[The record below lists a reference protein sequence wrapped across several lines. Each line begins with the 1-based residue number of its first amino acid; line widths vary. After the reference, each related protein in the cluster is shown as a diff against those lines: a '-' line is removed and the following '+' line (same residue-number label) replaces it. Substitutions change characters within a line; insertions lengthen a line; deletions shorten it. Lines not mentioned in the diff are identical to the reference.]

1 MNRGTRE
8 KACGDTARTLTA
20 ERPAR
25 TAERPA
31 RSAESPPRS
40 AERPAQ
46 AAADE
51 GRKPVI
57 LAVDDDPQ
65 VLRAVRRDL
74 RSAYGSRY
82 RVLGA
87 SSAAD
92 ALKILDSLD
101 ERGHDPALFL
111 VDQRMPDVTGVEF
124 LLEAVSRF
132 PDARR
137 VLLTAYAETDAAITA
152 INQVRLDYYLMKP
165 WDPPHERL
173 FPVLDDLLSDWLAN
187 YRPAYDGILVAGHLV
202 SPGTH
207 TVRDFFTRNGQPFKF
222 LNVERD
228 PEALAL
234 LAQLPDA
241 SLPLVRFPDGALLS
255 APTDA
260 ELAEHLGLSTTA
272 SRPHYECVIVGAG
285 PAGLA
290 AGVYS
295 ASEGMSTLLVDSR
308 APGGQAGTSSLIEN
322 YLGFPSGLSGGDLTR
337 RATIQATRFGA
348 EILHPVEVT
357 ELTRDDPAK
366 ILTLTDGTEISAET
380 VLLSTG
386 VAYNRLE
393 APGAER
399 FEGAGLYYGA
409 ATTESSACISQHV
422 HIVGGANSA
431 GQAAVHFAKY
441 AAQVTILVRADSLAK
456 SMSQYL
462 IDEIERTPNIEVQ
475 VNTSVRELLGGEHL
489 ERIVLHDTDRGE
501 DTEVPCRFM
510 FTFIGARPHTDWL
523 ADIVERDDHGFVL
536 TGSDLVS
543 NGGELP
549 AEWPLERAPYPLE
562 TSVPGVF
569 AAGDVRAHS
578 IKRVAS
584 GVGEGAMAISL
595 VHRYRS
601 MG

>member
-1 MNRGTRE
+1 MSAAPE
-8 KACGDTARTLTA
+8 SATATATATATAHGAAA
-20 ERPAR
+20 ER
-25 TAERPA
+25 
-31 RSAESPPRS
+31 AES
-40 AERPAQ
+40 
-46 AAADE
+46 
-51 GRKPVI
+51 RKPVI

-74 RSAYGSRY
+74 RSAYGDRY

-152 INQVRLDYYLMKP
+152 INRVRLDYYLLKP

-173 FPVLDDLLSDWLAN
+173 FPVLDDLLSDWLAT
-187 YRPAYDGILVAGHLV
+187 YRPAYDGIIVAGHLV

-207 TVRDFFTRNGQPFKF
+207 AVRDFFTRNGQPFRF

-228 PEALAL
+228 PEALTLIA
-234 LAQLPDA
+234 AQPGA
-241 SLPLVRFPDGALLS
+241 ALPLVRFPDGAVLS
-255 APTDA
+255 APSDT
-260 ELAEHLGLSTTA
+260 ELAQRLGLATTA

-295 ASEGMSTLLVDSR
+295 ASEGLSTLMLDSR

-337 RATIQATRFGA
+337 RATIQASRFGA
-348 EILHPVEVT
+348 EILHPVEVVS
-357 ELTRDDPAK
+357 LTRDDPAK
-366 ILTLTDGTEISAET
+366 VLTLADGTEISAET
-380 VLLSTG
+380 VLLATG
-386 VAYNRLE
+386 VSYNRLE
-393 APGAER
+393 APGADR

-422 HIVGGANSA
+422 FIVGGANSA

-441 AAQVTILVRADSLAK
+441 AARVTILVRAESLDA
-456 SMSQYL
+456 SMSRYL
-462 IDEIERTPNIEVQ
+462 IDEIDRTPNIEVK
-475 VNTSVRELLGGEHL
+475 VRTTVVRLDGEEHL
-489 ERIVLHDTDRGE
+489 EELTLHDATTGE
-501 DTEVPCRFM
+501 DTRVPARFM

-523 ADIVERDDHGFVL
+523 SGVVERDEYGFVL
-536 TGSDLVS
+536 TGSDLIA

-549 AEWPLERAPYPLE
+549 AEWSLERAPYPLE

-578 IKRVAS
+578 VKRVAS
-584 GVGEGAMAISL
+584 GVGEGAMAVSL
-595 VHRYRS
+595 IHRYRS

>member
-1 MNRGTRE
+1 MSAAPEGSAAATTSG
-8 KACGDTARTLTA
+8 AAAA
-20 ERPAR
+20 ER
-25 TAERPA
+25 AEHK
-31 RSAESPPRS
+31 
-40 AERPAQ
+40 
-46 AAADE
+46 
-51 GRKPVI
+51 KPVI

-74 RSAYGSRY
+74 RSAYGDRY

-152 INQVRLDYYLMKP
+152 INRVRLDYYLLKP

-173 FPVLDDLLSDWLAN
+173 FPVLDDLLSDWLAT
-187 YRPAYDGILVAGHLV
+187 YRPAYDGIIVAGHLV

-207 TVRDFFTRNGQPFKF
+207 AVRDFFTRNGQPFRF

-228 PEALAL
+228 PEALTLIA
-234 LAQLPDA
+234 AQPDGA
-241 SLPLVRFPDGALLS
+241 LPLVRFPDGSVLS
-255 APTDA
+255 APTDTQ
-260 ELAEHLGLSTTA
+260 LAQRLGLATTA

-295 ASEGMSTLLVDSR
+295 ASEGLSTLMLDSR

-337 RATIQATRFGA
+337 RATIQASRFGA
-348 EILHPVEVT
+348 EILHPVEVVS
-357 ELTRDDPAK
+357 LTRDDPAK
-366 ILTLTDGTEISAET
+366 ILTLADGTEISAET
-380 VLLSTG
+380 VLLATG
-386 VAYNRLE
+386 VSYNRLE
-393 APGAER
+393 APGADR

-422 HIVGGANSA
+422 FIVGGANSA

-441 AAQVTILVRADSLAK
+441 AARVTILVRAASLDA
-456 SMSQYL
+456 SMSRYL
-462 IDEIERTPNIEVQ
+462 IDEIDRTPNIEVK
-475 VNTSVRELLGGEHL
+475 VRTTVVRLDGEEHL
-489 ERIVLHDTDRGE
+489 ERLTLHDADTGE
-501 DTEVPCRFM
+501 DTEVPARFM

-523 ADIVERDDHGFVL
+523 AGVVERDEYGFVL
-536 TGSDLVS
+536 TGSDLIS

-549 AEWPLERAPYPLE
+549 AEWSLERAPYPLE

-578 IKRVAS
+578 VKRVAS
-584 GVGEGAMAISL
+584 GVGEGAMAVSL
-595 VHRYRS
+595 IHRYRS

>member
-1 MNRGTRE
+1 MSAAPE
-8 KACGDTARTLTA
+8 SSAATASAAAAA
-20 ERPAR
+20 ER
-25 TAERPA
+25 AEHK
-31 RSAESPPRS
+31 
-40 AERPAQ
+40 
-46 AAADE
+46 
-51 GRKPVI
+51 KPVI

-74 RSAYGSRY
+74 RSAYGDRY

-152 INQVRLDYYLMKP
+152 INRVRLDYYLLKP

-173 FPVLDDLLSDWLAN
+173 FPVLDDLLSDWLAT
-187 YRPAYDGILVAGHLV
+187 YRPAYDGIIVAGHLV

-207 TVRDFFTRNGQPFKF
+207 AVRDFFTRNGQPFRF

-228 PEALAL
+228 PEALTLIA
-234 LAQLPDA
+234 AQPDGA
-241 SLPLVRFPDGALLS
+241 LPLVRFPDGSVLS
-255 APTDA
+255 APTDTQ
-260 ELAEHLGLSTTA
+260 LAQRLGLATTA

-295 ASEGMSTLLVDSR
+295 ASEGLSTLMLDSR

-337 RATIQATRFGA
+337 RATIQASRFGA
-348 EILHPVEVT
+348 EILHPVEVVS
-357 ELTRDDPAK
+357 LTRDDPAK
-366 ILTLTDGTEISAET
+366 ILTLADGTEISAET
-380 VLLSTG
+380 VLLATG
-386 VAYNRLE
+386 VSYNRLD
-393 APGAER
+393 APGADR

-422 HIVGGANSA
+422 FIVGGANSA

-441 AAQVTILVRADSLAK
+441 AARVTILVRAASLDA
-456 SMSQYL
+456 SMSRYL
-462 IDEIERTPNIEVQ
+462 IDEIDRTPNIEVK
-475 VNTSVRELLGGEHL
+475 VRTTVVRLDGEEHL
-489 ERIVLHDTDRGE
+489 ERLTLHDADTGE
-501 DTEVPCRFM
+501 DTEIPARFM

-523 ADIVERDDHGFVL
+523 AGVVERDEYGFVL
-536 TGSDLVS
+536 TGSDLIS

-549 AEWPLERAPYPLE
+549 AEWSLERAPYPLE

-578 IKRVAS
+578 VKRVAS
-584 GVGEGAMAISL
+584 GVGEGAMAVSL
-595 VHRYRS
+595 IHRYRS

>member
-1 MNRGTRE
+1 M
-8 KACGDTARTLTA
+8 
-20 ERPAR
+20 
-25 TAERPA
+25 
-31 RSAESPPRS
+31 
-40 AERPAQ
+40 
-46 AAADE
+46 
-51 GRKPVI
+51 

-74 RSAYGSRY
+74 RSAYGDRY

-152 INQVRLDYYLMKP
+152 INRVRLDYYLLKP

-173 FPVLDDLLSDWLAN
+173 FPVLDDLLSDWLAT
-187 YRPAYDGILVAGHLV
+187 YRPAYDGIIVAGHLV

-207 TVRDFFTRNGQPFKF
+207 AVRDFFTRNGQPFRF

-228 PEALAL
+228 PEALTVIAA
-234 LAQLPDA
+234 AQA
-241 SLPLVRFPDGALLS
+241 GAALPLVRFPDGSVIS

-260 ELAEHLGLSTTA
+260 QLAQRLGLATTA

-295 ASEGMSTLLVDSR
+295 ASEGLSTLMLDSR

-348 EILHPVEVT
+348 EILHPVEVVS
-357 ELTRDDPAK
+357 LTRDDPAK
-366 ILTLTDGTEISAET
+366 ILTFADGTEISAET
-380 VLLSTG
+380 VLLATG
-386 VAYNRLE
+386 VSYNRLD
-393 APGAER
+393 APGADR

-422 HIVGGANSA
+422 FIVGGANSA

-441 AAQVTILVRADSLAK
+441 AARVTILVRAGSLDA
-456 SMSQYL
+456 SMSRYL
-462 IDEIERTPNIEVQ
+462 IDEIERTPNIEVR
-475 VNTSVRELLGGEHL
+475 VRTTVVRLDGEDHL
-489 ERIVLHDTDRGE
+489 ERLTLHHSDTGE
-501 DTEVPCRFM
+501 DKEVPARFM

-523 ADIVERDDHGFVL
+523 AGVVERDEHGFVL
-536 TGSDLVS
+536 TGSDLIS

-549 AEWPLERAPYPLE
+549 AEWSLERAPYPLE

-578 IKRVAS
+578 VKRVAS
-584 GVGEGAMAISL
+584 GVGEGAMAVSL
-595 VHRYRS
+595 IHRYRS

>member
-1 MNRGTRE
+1 MSAAPE
-8 KACGDTARTLTA
+8 SATAPATAAAA
-20 ERPAR
+20 ER
-25 TAERPA
+25 AET
-31 RSAESPPRS
+31 
-40 AERPAQ
+40 
-46 AAADE
+46 
-51 GRKPVI
+51 RKPVI

-74 RSAYGSRY
+74 RSAYGDRY

-152 INQVRLDYYLMKP
+152 INRVRLDYYLLKP

-173 FPVLDDLLSDWLAN
+173 FPVLDDLLSDWLAT
-187 YRPAYDGILVAGHLV
+187 YRPAYDGIIVAGHLV

-207 TVRDFFTRNGQPFKF
+207 AVRDFFTRNGQPFRF

-228 PEALAL
+228 PEALTLIA
-234 LAQLPDA
+234 AQPDA
-241 SLPLVRFPDGALLS
+241 ALPLVRFPDGAVLS
-255 APTDA
+255 APSDTV
-260 ELAEHLGLSTTA
+260 LAQRLGLATTA

-290 AGVYS
+290 AGVYA
-295 ASEGMSTLLVDSR
+295 ASEGLSTLMLDSR

-337 RATIQATRFGA
+337 RATIQASRFGA
-348 EILHPVEVT
+348 EILHPVEVVS
-357 ELTRDDPAK
+357 LTRDDPAK
-366 ILTLTDGTEISAET
+366 ILTLADGTEISAET
-380 VLLSTG
+380 VLLATG
-386 VAYNRLE
+386 VSYNRLE
-393 APGAER
+393 APGADR

-422 HIVGGANSA
+422 FIVGGANSA

-441 AAQVTILVRADSLAK
+441 AARVTILVRADSLDA
-456 SMSQYL
+456 SMSRYL
-462 IDEIERTPNIEVQ
+462 IDEIDRTPNIEVR
-475 VNTSVRELLGGEHL
+475 VRTTVVRLDGDEHL
-489 ERIVLHDTDRGE
+489 EKLTLHDATTGG
-501 DTEVPCRFM
+501 DTEVPARFM

-523 ADIVERDDHGFVL
+523 SGVVERDEYGFVL
-536 TGSDLVS
+536 TGSDLIA

-549 AEWPLERAPYPLE
+549 AEWSLERAPYPLE

-578 IKRVAS
+578 VKRVAS
-584 GVGEGAMAISL
+584 GVGEGAMAVSL
-595 VHRYRS
+595 IHRYRS

>member
-1 MNRGTRE
+1 MSAAPE
-8 KACGDTARTLTA
+8 SATATATAAAHGAAA
-20 ERPAR
+20 ER
-25 TAERPA
+25 
-31 RSAESPPRS
+31 AES
-40 AERPAQ
+40 
-46 AAADE
+46 
-51 GRKPVI
+51 RKPVI

-74 RSAYGSRY
+74 RSAYGDRY

-152 INQVRLDYYLMKP
+152 INRVRLDYYLLKP

-173 FPVLDDLLSDWLAN
+173 FPVLDDLLSDWLAT
-187 YRPAYDGILVAGHLV
+187 YRPAYDGIIVAGHLV

-207 TVRDFFTRNGQPFKF
+207 AVRDFFTRNGQPFRF

-228 PEALAL
+228 PEALTLIA
-234 LAQLPDA
+234 AQPDA
-241 SLPLVRFPDGALLS
+241 ALPLVRFPDGAVLS
-255 APTDA
+255 APSDT
-260 ELAEHLGLSTTA
+260 ELAQRLGLATTA

-295 ASEGMSTLLVDSR
+295 ASEGLSTLMLDSR

-337 RATIQATRFGA
+337 RATIQASRFGA
-348 EILHPVEVT
+348 EILHPVEVVS
-357 ELTRDDPAK
+357 LTRDDPAK
-366 ILTLTDGTEISAET
+366 ILTLADGTEISAET
-380 VLLSTG
+380 VLLATG
-386 VAYNRLE
+386 VSYNRLE
-393 APGAER
+393 APGADR

-422 HIVGGANSA
+422 FIVGGANSA

-441 AAQVTILVRADSLAK
+441 AARVTILVRAESLDA
-456 SMSQYL
+456 SMSRYL
-462 IDEIERTPNIEVQ
+462 IDEIDRTPNIEVK
-475 VNTSVRELLGGEHL
+475 VRTTVVRLDGEEHL
-489 ERIVLHDTDRGE
+489 EQLTLHDATTGE
-501 DTEVPCRFM
+501 DTRVPARFM

-523 ADIVERDDHGFVL
+523 AGVVERDEYGFVL
-536 TGSDLVS
+536 TGSDLIA

-549 AEWPLERAPYPLE
+549 AEWSLERAPYPLE

-578 IKRVAS
+578 VKRVAS
-584 GVGEGAMAISL
+584 GVGEGAMAVSL
-595 VHRYRS
+595 IHRYRS

>member
-1 MNRGTRE
+1 MSAAPE
-8 KACGDTARTLTA
+8 SATAHPATAAAGGAA
-20 ERPAR
+20 ER
-25 TAERPA
+25 
-31 RSAESPPRS
+31 AES
-40 AERPAQ
+40 
-46 AAADE
+46 
-51 GRKPVI
+51 RKPVI

-74 RSAYGSRY
+74 RSAYGDRY

-152 INQVRLDYYLMKP
+152 INRVRLDYYLLKP

-173 FPVLDDLLSDWLAN
+173 FPVLDDLLSDWLAT
-187 YRPAYDGILVAGHLV
+187 YRPAYDGIIVAGHLV

-207 TVRDFFTRNGQPFKF
+207 AVRDFFTRNGQPFRF

-228 PEALAL
+228 PEALTLIA
-234 LAQLPDA
+234 AQPDA
-241 SLPLVRFPDGALLS
+241 ALPLVRFPDGTVLS
-255 APTDA
+255 APSDTA
-260 ELAEHLGLSTTA
+260 LAQRLGLATTA

-290 AGVYS
+290 AGVYA
-295 ASEGMSTLLVDSR
+295 ASEGLSTLMLDSR

-337 RATIQATRFGA
+337 RATIQASRFGA
-348 EILHPVEVT
+348 EILHPVEVVS
-357 ELTRDDPAK
+357 LTRDDPAK
-366 ILTLTDGTEISAET
+366 ILVLADGTEISAET
-380 VLLSTG
+380 VLLATG
-386 VAYNRLE
+386 VSYNRLE
-393 APGAER
+393 APGADR

-422 HIVGGANSA
+422 FIVGGANSA

-441 AAQVTILVRADSLAK
+441 AAKVTILVRAESLDA
-456 SMSQYL
+456 SMSRYL
-462 IDEIERTPNIEVQ
+462 IDEIDRTPNIEVK
-475 VNTSVRELLGGEHL
+475 VRTTVVRLDGDEHL
-489 ERIVLHDTDRGE
+489 EKLTLHDSTTGE
-501 DTEVPCRFM
+501 DTEVPARFM

-523 ADIVERDDHGFVL
+523 SGVVERDEYGFVL
-536 TGSDLVS
+536 TGSDLIA

-549 AEWPLERAPYPLE
+549 AEWSLERAPYPLE

-578 IKRVAS
+578 VKRVAS
-584 GVGEGAMAISL
+584 GVGEGAMAVSL
-595 VHRYRS
+595 IHRYRS

>member
-1 MNRGTRE
+1 MSAAPESSAATP
-8 KACGDTARTLTA
+8 APSAAAAA
-20 ERPAR
+20 ER
-25 TAERPA
+25 AEHK
-31 RSAESPPRS
+31 
-40 AERPAQ
+40 
-46 AAADE
+46 
-51 GRKPVI
+51 KPVI

-74 RSAYGSRY
+74 RSAYGDRY

-152 INQVRLDYYLMKP
+152 INRVRLDYYLLKP

-173 FPVLDDLLSDWLAN
+173 FPVLDDLLSDWLAT
-187 YRPAYDGILVAGHLV
+187 YRPAYDGIIVAGHLV

-207 TVRDFFTRNGQPFKF
+207 AVRDFFTRNGQPFRF

-228 PEALAL
+228 PEALTLIAV
-234 LAQLPDA
+234 QPDGA
-241 SLPLVRFPDGALLS
+241 LPLVRFPDGSVLS
-255 APTDA
+255 APTDTQ
-260 ELAEHLGLSTTA
+260 LAQRLGLATTA

-295 ASEGMSTLLVDSR
+295 ASEGLSTLMLDSR

-337 RATIQATRFGA
+337 RATIQASRFGA
-348 EILHPVEVT
+348 EILHPVEVVS
-357 ELTRDDPAK
+357 LTRDDPAK
-366 ILTLTDGTEISAET
+366 ILTLADGTEISAET
-380 VLLSTG
+380 VLLATG
-386 VAYNRLE
+386 VSYNRLD
-393 APGAER
+393 APGADR

-422 HIVGGANSA
+422 FIVGGANSA

-441 AAQVTILVRADSLAK
+441 AARVTILVRAASLDA
-456 SMSQYL
+456 SMSRYL
-462 IDEIERTPNIEVQ
+462 IDEIDRTPNIEVK
-475 VNTSVRELLGGEHL
+475 VRTTVVSLAGDEHL
-489 ERIVLHDTDRGE
+489 EHITLHDAETGE
-501 DTEVPCRFM
+501 DTEIPARFM

-523 ADIVERDDHGFVL
+523 AGVVERDEYGFVL
-536 TGSDLVS
+536 TGSDLIS

-549 AEWPLERAPYPLE
+549 AEWSLERAPYPLE

-578 IKRVAS
+578 VKRVAS
-584 GVGEGAMAISL
+584 GVGEGAMAVSL
-595 VHRYRS
+595 IHRYRS

>member
-1 MNRGTRE
+1 MS
-8 KACGDTARTLTA
+8 TARESSPAPASSASPAPSAAAASSAAAA
-20 ERPAR
+20 ER
-25 TAERPA
+25 
-31 RSAESPPRS
+31 AES
-40 AERPAQ
+40 
-46 AAADE
+46 
-51 GRKPVI
+51 RKPVI

-74 RSAYGSRY
+74 RSAYGDRY

-152 INQVRLDYYLMKP
+152 INRVRLDYYLLKP

-173 FPVLDDLLSDWLAN
+173 FPVLDDLLSDWLAT
-187 YRPAYDGILVAGHLV
+187 YRPAYDGIIVAGHLV

-207 TVRDFFTRNGQPFKF
+207 AVRDFFTRNGQPFRF

-228 PEALAL
+228 PEALTLIA
-234 LAQLPDA
+234 AQPDGA
-241 SLPLVRFPDGALLS
+241 LPLVRFPDGAVLS

-260 ELAEHLGLSTTA
+260 QLAQRLGLATTA

-295 ASEGMSTLLVDSR
+295 ASEGLSTLMLDSR

-337 RATIQATRFGA
+337 RATIQASRFGA
-348 EILHPVEVT
+348 EILHPVEVVS
-357 ELTRDDPAK
+357 LTRDDPAK
-366 ILTLTDGTEISAET
+366 ILTLADGTEISAET
-380 VLLSTG
+380 VLLATG
-386 VAYNRLE
+386 VSYNRLD
-393 APGAER
+393 APGADR

-422 HIVGGANSA
+422 FIVGGANSA

-441 AAQVTILVRADSLAK
+441 AARVTILVRASSLDA
-456 SMSQYL
+456 SMSRYL
-462 IDEIERTPNIEVQ
+462 IDEIDRTPNIEVK
-475 VNTSVRELLGGEHL
+475 VRTTVVRLDGEEHL
-489 ERIVLHDTDRGE
+489 ERLTLHDAETGR
-501 DTEVPCRFM
+501 DTEIPARFM

-523 ADIVERDDHGFVL
+523 AGVVERDEYGFVL
-536 TGSDLVS
+536 TGSDLIA

-549 AEWPLERAPYPLE
+549 AEWSLERAPYPLE

-578 IKRVAS
+578 VKRVAS
-584 GVGEGAMAISL
+584 GVGEGAMAVSL
-595 VHRYRS
+595 IHRYRS

>member
-1 MNRGTRE
+1 MSAAPEGSAAATTS
-8 KACGDTARTLTA
+8 AAAAA
-20 ERPAR
+20 ER
-25 TAERPA
+25 AEHK
-31 RSAESPPRS
+31 
-40 AERPAQ
+40 
-46 AAADE
+46 
-51 GRKPVI
+51 KPVI

-74 RSAYGSRY
+74 RSAYGDRY

-152 INQVRLDYYLMKP
+152 INRVRLDYYLLKP

-173 FPVLDDLLSDWLAN
+173 FPVLDDLLSDWLAT
-187 YRPAYDGILVAGHLV
+187 YRPAYDGIIVAGHLV

-207 TVRDFFTRNGQPFKF
+207 AVRDFFTRNGQPFRF

-228 PEALAL
+228 PEALTLIA
-234 LAQLPDA
+234 AQPDGA
-241 SLPLVRFPDGALLS
+241 LPLVRFPDGSVLS
-255 APTDA
+255 APTDTQ
-260 ELAEHLGLSTTA
+260 LAQRLGLATTA

-295 ASEGMSTLLVDSR
+295 ASEGLSTLMLDSR

-337 RATIQATRFGA
+337 RATIQASRFGA
-348 EILHPVEVT
+348 EILHPVEVVS
-357 ELTRDDPAK
+357 LTRDDPAK
-366 ILTLTDGTEISAET
+366 ILTLADGTEISAET
-380 VLLSTG
+380 VLLATG
-386 VAYNRLE
+386 VSYNRLD
-393 APGAER
+393 APGADR

-422 HIVGGANSA
+422 FIVGGANSA

-441 AAQVTILVRADSLAK
+441 AARVTILVRAASLDA
-456 SMSQYL
+456 SMSRYL
-462 IDEIERTPNIEVQ
+462 IDEIDRTPNIEVK
-475 VNTSVRELLGGEHL
+475 VRTTVVRLDGEEHL
-489 ERIVLHDTDRGE
+489 ERLTLHDADTGE
-501 DTEVPCRFM
+501 DTEIPARFM

-523 ADIVERDDHGFVL
+523 AGVVERDEYGFVL
-536 TGSDLVS
+536 TGSDLIS

-549 AEWPLERAPYPLE
+549 AEWSLERAPYPLE

-578 IKRVAS
+578 VKRVAS
-584 GVGEGAMAISL
+584 GVGEGAMAVSL
-595 VHRYRS
+595 IHRYRS

>member
-1 MNRGTRE
+1 MSAAPE
-8 KACGDTARTLTA
+8 SATAPVTTPAGGAAA
-20 ERPAR
+20 ER
-25 TAERPA
+25 
-31 RSAESPPRS
+31 AES
-40 AERPAQ
+40 
-46 AAADE
+46 
-51 GRKPVI
+51 RKPVI

-74 RSAYGSRY
+74 RSAYGDRY

-152 INQVRLDYYLMKP
+152 INRVRLDYYLLKP

-173 FPVLDDLLSDWLAN
+173 FPVLDDLLSDWLAT
-187 YRPAYDGILVAGHLV
+187 YRPAYDGIIVAGHLV

-207 TVRDFFTRNGQPFKF
+207 AVRDFFTRNGQPFRF

-228 PEALAL
+228 PEALTLIA
-234 LAQLPDA
+234 AQPDA
-241 SLPLVRFPDGALLS
+241 ALPLVRFPDGAVLS
-255 APTDA
+255 APSDTL
-260 ELAEHLGLSTTA
+260 LAQRLGLATTA

-295 ASEGMSTLLVDSR
+295 ASEGLSTLMLDSR

-337 RATIQATRFGA
+337 RATIQASRFGA
-348 EILHPVEVT
+348 EILHPVEVVS
-357 ELTRDDPAK
+357 LTRDDPAK
-366 ILTLTDGTEISAET
+366 ILTLADGTEISAET
-380 VLLSTG
+380 VLLATG
-386 VAYNRLE
+386 VSYNRLE
-393 APGAER
+393 APGADR

-422 HIVGGANSA
+422 FIVGGANSA

-441 AAQVTILVRADSLAK
+441 AARVTILVRAESLDA
-456 SMSQYL
+456 SMSRYL
-462 IDEIERTPNIEVQ
+462 IDEIDRTPNIEVK
-475 VNTSVRELLGGEHL
+475 VRTTVVRLDGEEHL
-489 ERIVLHDTDRGE
+489 EQLTLHDAATGE
-501 DTEVPCRFM
+501 DTRVPARFM

-523 ADIVERDDHGFVL
+523 SGVVERDEYGFVL
-536 TGSDLVS
+536 TGSDLIA

-549 AEWPLERAPYPLE
+549 AEWSLERAPYPLE

-578 IKRVAS
+578 VKRVAS
-584 GVGEGAMAISL
+584 GVGEGAMAVSL
-595 VHRYRS
+595 IHRYRS

>member
-1 MNRGTRE
+1 MSAAPENAPAT
-8 KACGDTARTLTA
+8 KTAPKTAAAKTAGPAAATAAA
-20 ERPAR
+20 ER
-25 TAERPA
+25 
-31 RSAESPPRS
+31 AES
-40 AERPAQ
+40 
-46 AAADE
+46 
-51 GRKPVI
+51 RKPVI

-74 RSAYGSRY
+74 RSAYGDRY

-152 INQVRLDYYLMKP
+152 INRVRLDYYLLKP

-173 FPVLDDLLSDWLAN
+173 FPVLDDLLSDWLAT
-187 YRPAYDGILVAGHLV
+187 YRPAYDGIIVAGHLV

-207 TVRDFFTRNGQPFKF
+207 AVRDFFTRNGQPFRF

-228 PEALAL
+228 PEALTLIA
-234 LAQLPDA
+234 AQPDA
-241 SLPLVRFPDGALLS
+241 ALPLVRFPDGAVLS
-255 APTDA
+255 APTDTQ
-260 ELAEHLGLSTTA
+260 LAQRLGLATTA

-295 ASEGMSTLLVDSR
+295 ASEGLSTLMLDSR

-337 RATIQATRFGA
+337 RATIQASRFGA

-357 ELTRDDPAK
+357 SLTRDDPAK
-366 ILTLTDGTEISAET
+366 ILTLADGTEISAET
-380 VLLSTG
+380 VLLATG
-386 VAYNRLE
+386 VSYNRLE
-393 APGAER
+393 APGADR

-422 HIVGGANSA
+422 FIVGGANSA

-441 AAQVTILVRADSLAK
+441 AARVTILVRAQSLDA
-456 SMSQYL
+456 SMSRYL
-462 IDEIERTPNIEVQ
+462 IDEIDRTPNIEVR
-475 VNTSVRELLGGEHL
+475 VRTTVVRLDGDEHL
-489 ERIVLHDTDRGE
+489 EKLTLHNADTGE
-501 DTEVPCRFM
+501 DTEVPARFM

-523 ADIVERDDHGFVL
+523 SGVVERDEYGFVL
-536 TGSDLVS
+536 TGSDLIS

-549 AEWPLERAPYPLE
+549 AEWSLERAPYPLE

-578 IKRVAS
+578 VKRVAS
-584 GVGEGAMAISL
+584 GVGEGAMAVSL
-595 VHRYRS
+595 IHRYRS

>member
-1 MNRGTRE
+1 MSAAPEGS
-8 KACGDTARTLTA
+8 ATATATSAAAAA
-20 ERPAR
+20 ER
-25 TAERPA
+25 AEHK
-31 RSAESPPRS
+31 
-40 AERPAQ
+40 
-46 AAADE
+46 
-51 GRKPVI
+51 KPVI

-74 RSAYGSRY
+74 RSAYGDRY

-152 INQVRLDYYLMKP
+152 INRVRLDYYLLKP

-173 FPVLDDLLSDWLAN
+173 FPVLDDLLSDWLAT
-187 YRPAYDGILVAGHLV
+187 YRPAYDGIIVAGHLV

-207 TVRDFFTRNGQPFKF
+207 AVRDFFTRNGQPFRF

-228 PEALAL
+228 PEALTLIA
-234 LAQLPDA
+234 AQPDGA
-241 SLPLVRFPDGALLS
+241 LPLVRFPDGSVLS
-255 APTDA
+255 APTDTQ
-260 ELAEHLGLSTTA
+260 LAQRLGLATTA

-295 ASEGMSTLLVDSR
+295 ASEGLSTLMLDSR

-337 RATIQATRFGA
+337 RATIQASRFGA
-348 EILHPVEVT
+348 EILHPVEVVS
-357 ELTRDDPAK
+357 LTRDDPAK
-366 ILTLTDGTEISAET
+366 ILTLADGTEISAET
-380 VLLSTG
+380 VLLATG
-386 VAYNRLE
+386 VSYNRLD
-393 APGAER
+393 APGADR

-422 HIVGGANSA
+422 FIVGGANSA

-441 AAQVTILVRADSLAK
+441 AARVTILVRAASLDA
-456 SMSQYL
+456 SMSRYL
-462 IDEIERTPNIEVQ
+462 IDEIDRTPNIEVK
-475 VNTSVRELLGGEHL
+475 VRTTVVRLDGEEHL
-489 ERIVLHDTDRGE
+489 ERLTLHDADTGE
-501 DTEVPCRFM
+501 DTEIPARFM

-523 ADIVERDDHGFVL
+523 AGVVERDEYGFVL
-536 TGSDLVS
+536 TGSDLIS

-549 AEWPLERAPYPLE
+549 AEWSLERAPYPLE

-578 IKRVAS
+578 VKRVAS
-584 GVGEGAMAISL
+584 GVGEGAMAVSL
-595 VHRYRS
+595 IHRYRS

>member
-1 MNRGTRE
+1 MSAAPE
-8 KACGDTARTLTA
+8 SATAPATAAAA
-20 ERPAR
+20 ER
-25 TAERPA
+25 
-31 RSAESPPRS
+31 AES
-40 AERPAQ
+40 
-46 AAADE
+46 
-51 GRKPVI
+51 RKPVI

-74 RSAYGSRY
+74 RSAYGDRY

-152 INQVRLDYYLMKP
+152 INRVRLDYYLLKP

-173 FPVLDDLLSDWLAN
+173 FPVLDDLLSDWLAT
-187 YRPAYDGILVAGHLV
+187 YRPAYDGIIVAGHLV
-202 SPGTH
+202 APGTH
-207 TVRDFFTRNGQPFKF
+207 AVRDFFTRNGQPFRF

-228 PEALAL
+228 PEALTLIA
-234 LAQLPDA
+234 AQPDA
-241 SLPLVRFPDGALLS
+241 VLPLVRFPDGAVLS
-255 APTDA
+255 APSDT
-260 ELAEHLGLSTTA
+260 ELAQRLGLATTA

-290 AGVYS
+290 AGVYA
-295 ASEGMSTLLVDSR
+295 ASEGLSTLMLDSR

-337 RATIQATRFGA
+337 RATIQASRFGA
-348 EILHPVEVT
+348 EILHPVEVVS
-357 ELTRDDPAK
+357 LTRDDPAK
-366 ILTLTDGTEISAET
+366 ILTLADGTEISAET
-380 VLLSTG
+380 VLLATG
-386 VAYNRLE
+386 VSYNRLE
-393 APGAER
+393 APGADR

-422 HIVGGANSA
+422 FIVGGANSA

-441 AAQVTILVRADSLAK
+441 AARVTILVRAESLDA
-456 SMSQYL
+456 SMSRYL
-462 IDEIERTPNIEVQ
+462 IDEIDRTPNIEVK
-475 VNTSVRELLGGEHL
+475 VRTTVVRLDGDEHL
-489 ERIVLHDTDRGE
+489 ERLTLHDSTTGG
-501 DTEVPCRFM
+501 DTEVPARFM

-523 ADIVERDDHGFVL
+523 SGVVERDEYGFVL
-536 TGSDLVS
+536 TGSDLIA

-549 AEWPLERAPYPLE
+549 EEWSLERAPYPLE

-578 IKRVAS
+578 VKRVAS
-584 GVGEGAMAISL
+584 GVGEGAMAVSL
-595 VHRYRS
+595 IHRYRS

>member
-1 MNRGTRE
+1 MSS
-8 KACGDTARTLTA
+8 TAPESAPATAAAA
-20 ERPAR
+20 ER
-25 TAERPA
+25 AENK
-31 RSAESPPRS
+31 
-40 AERPAQ
+40 
-46 AAADE
+46 
-51 GRKPVI
+51 KPVI

-74 RSAYGSRY
+74 RSAYGDRY

-152 INQVRLDYYLMKP
+152 INRVRLDYYLLKP

-173 FPVLDDLLSDWLAN
+173 FPVLDDLLSDWLAT
-187 YRPAYDGILVAGHLV
+187 YRPAYDGIIVAGHLV

-207 TVRDFFTRNGQPFKF
+207 AVRDFFTRNGQPFRF

-228 PEALAL
+228 PEALTLIA
-234 LAQLPDA
+234 AQPDGA
-241 SLPLVRFPDGALLS
+241 LPLVRFPDGTVLS
-255 APTDA
+255 APSDT
-260 ELAEHLGLSTTA
+260 ELARRLGLATTA

-290 AGVYS
+290 AGVYA
-295 ASEGMSTLLVDSR
+295 ASEGLSTLMLDSR

-337 RATIQATRFGA
+337 RATIQASRFGA
-348 EILHPVEVT
+348 EILHPVEVVS
-357 ELTRDDPAK
+357 LTRDDPAK
-366 ILTLTDGTEISAET
+366 ILTLADGTEISAET
-380 VLLSTG
+380 VLLATG
-386 VAYNRLE
+386 VSYNRLE
-393 APGAER
+393 APGADR

-422 HIVGGANSA
+422 FIVGGANSA

-441 AAQVTILVRADSLAK
+441 AARVTILVRAASLDA
-456 SMSQYL
+456 SMSRYL
-462 IDEIERTPNIEVQ
+462 IDEIDRTPNIEVM
-475 VNTSVRELLGGEHL
+475 VRTTVVRLDGDEHL
-489 ERIVLHDTDRGE
+489 ETLTLHDATTGE
-501 DTEVPCRFM
+501 DTQVPARFM

-523 ADIVERDDHGFVL
+523 SGVVERDEYGFVL
-536 TGSDLVS
+536 TGSDLIA

-549 AEWPLERAPYPLE
+549 AEWSLERAPYPLE

-578 IKRVAS
+578 VKRVAS
-584 GVGEGAMAISL
+584 GVGEGAMAVSL
-595 VHRYRS
+595 LHRYRS

>member
-1 MNRGTRE
+1 MS
-8 KACGDTARTLTA
+8 TARESSPAPASSASPAPSSAAASSAAAA
-20 ERPAR
+20 ER
-25 TAERPA
+25 
-31 RSAESPPRS
+31 AES
-40 AERPAQ
+40 
-46 AAADE
+46 
-51 GRKPVI
+51 RKPVI

-74 RSAYGSRY
+74 RSAYGDRY

-152 INQVRLDYYLMKP
+152 INRVRLDYYLLKP

-173 FPVLDDLLSDWLAN
+173 FPVLDDLLSDWLAT
-187 YRPAYDGILVAGHLV
+187 YRPAYDGIIVAGHLV

-207 TVRDFFTRNGQPFKF
+207 AVRDFFTRNGQPFRF

-228 PEALAL
+228 PEALTLIA
-234 LAQLPDA
+234 AQPDGA
-241 SLPLVRFPDGALLS
+241 LPLVRFPDGAVLS

-260 ELAEHLGLSTTA
+260 QLAQRLGLATTA

-295 ASEGMSTLLVDSR
+295 ASEGLSTLMLDSR

-337 RATIQATRFGA
+337 RATIQASRFGA
-348 EILHPVEVT
+348 EILHPVEVVS
-357 ELTRDDPAK
+357 LTRDDPAK
-366 ILTLTDGTEISAET
+366 ILTLADGTEISAET
-380 VLLSTG
+380 VLLATG
-386 VAYNRLE
+386 VSYNRLD
-393 APGAER
+393 APGADR

-422 HIVGGANSA
+422 FIVGGANSA

-441 AAQVTILVRADSLAK
+441 AARVTILVRASSLDA
-456 SMSQYL
+456 SMSRYL
-462 IDEIERTPNIEVQ
+462 IDEIDRTPNIEVK
-475 VNTSVRELLGGEHL
+475 VRTTVVRLDGEEHL
-489 ERIVLHDTDRGE
+489 ERLTLHDAETGR
-501 DTEVPCRFM
+501 DTEIPARFM

-523 ADIVERDDHGFVL
+523 AGVVERDEYGFVL
-536 TGSDLVS
+536 TGSDLIA

-549 AEWPLERAPYPLE
+549 AEWSLERAPYPLE

-578 IKRVAS
+578 VKRVAS
-584 GVGEGAMAISL
+584 GVGEGAMAVSL
-595 VHRYRS
+595 IHRYRS

>member
-1 MNRGTRE
+1 MSAAPEGS
-8 KACGDTARTLTA
+8 AAATATSGAAAA
-20 ERPAR
+20 ER
-25 TAERPA
+25 AEHK
-31 RSAESPPRS
+31 
-40 AERPAQ
+40 
-46 AAADE
+46 
-51 GRKPVI
+51 KPVI

-74 RSAYGSRY
+74 RSAYGDRY

-152 INQVRLDYYLMKP
+152 INRVRLDYYLLKP

-173 FPVLDDLLSDWLAN
+173 FPVLDDLLSDWLAT
-187 YRPAYDGILVAGHLV
+187 YRPAYDGIIVAGHLV

-207 TVRDFFTRNGQPFKF
+207 AVRDFFTRNGQPFRF

-228 PEALAL
+228 PEALTLIA
-234 LAQLPDA
+234 AQPDGA
-241 SLPLVRFPDGALLS
+241 LPLVRFPDGSVLS
-255 APTDA
+255 APTDTQ
-260 ELAEHLGLSTTA
+260 LAQRLGLATTA

-295 ASEGMSTLLVDSR
+295 ASEGLSTLMLDSR

-337 RATIQATRFGA
+337 RATIQASRFGA
-348 EILHPVEVT
+348 EILHPVEVVS
-357 ELTRDDPAK
+357 LTRDDPAK
-366 ILTLTDGTEISAET
+366 ILTLADGTEISAET
-380 VLLSTG
+380 VLLATG
-386 VAYNRLE
+386 VSYNRLE
-393 APGAER
+393 APGADR

-422 HIVGGANSA
+422 FIVGGANSA

-441 AAQVTILVRADSLAK
+441 AARVTILVRAASLDA
-456 SMSQYL
+456 SMSRYL
-462 IDEIERTPNIEVQ
+462 IDEIDRTPNIEVK
-475 VNTSVRELLGGEHL
+475 VRTTVVRLDGEEHL
-489 ERIVLHDTDRGE
+489 ERLTLHDADTGE
-501 DTEVPCRFM
+501 DTEVPARFM

-523 ADIVERDDHGFVL
+523 AGVVERDEYGFVL
-536 TGSDLVS
+536 TGSDLIS

-549 AEWPLERAPYPLE
+549 AEWSLERAPYPLE

-578 IKRVAS
+578 VKRVAS
-584 GVGEGAMAISL
+584 GVGEGAMAVSL
-595 VHRYRS
+595 IHRYRS

>member
-1 MNRGTRE
+1 MSAAPESSPATTPS
-8 KACGDTARTLTA
+8 AAAA
-20 ERPAR
+20 ER
-25 TAERPA
+25 AEH
-31 RSAESPPRS
+31 
-40 AERPAQ
+40 
-46 AAADE
+46 
-51 GRKPVI
+51 RKPVI

-74 RSAYGSRY
+74 RSAYGDRY

-152 INQVRLDYYLMKP
+152 INRVRLDYYLLKP

-173 FPVLDDLLSDWLAN
+173 FPVLDDLLSDWLAT
-187 YRPAYDGILVAGHLV
+187 YRPAYDGIIVAGHLV

-207 TVRDFFTRNGQPFKF
+207 AVRDFFTRNGQPFRF

-228 PEALAL
+228 PEALTLIA
-234 LAQLPDA
+234 AQPDGA
-241 SLPLVRFPDGALLS
+241 LPLVRFPDGSVLS

-260 ELAEHLGLSTTA
+260 QLAQRLGLATTA

-295 ASEGMSTLLVDSR
+295 ASEGLSTLMLDSR

-337 RATIQATRFGA
+337 RATIQASRFGA
-348 EILHPVEVT
+348 EILHPVEVVS
-357 ELTRDDPAK
+357 LTRDDPAK
-366 ILTLTDGTEISAET
+366 ILTLADGTEISAET
-380 VLLSTG
+380 VLLATG
-386 VAYNRLE
+386 VSYNRLD
-393 APGAER
+393 APGADR

-422 HIVGGANSA
+422 FIVGGANSA

-441 AAQVTILVRADSLAK
+441 AARVTILVRAASLDA
-456 SMSQYL
+456 SMSRYL
-462 IDEIERTPNIEVQ
+462 IDEIGRTPNIEVR
-475 VNTSVRELLGGEHL
+475 VRTTVVRLDGGEHL
-489 ERIVLHDTDRGE
+489 ERLTLHDAEAGR
-501 DTEVPCRFM
+501 DTEVPARFM

-523 ADIVERDDHGFVL
+523 AGVVERDEYGFVL
-536 TGSDLVS
+536 TGSDLIS

-549 AEWPLERAPYPLE
+549 AEWSLERAPYPLE

-578 IKRVAS
+578 VKRVAS
-584 GVGEGAMAISL
+584 GVGEGAMAVSL
-595 VHRYRS
+595 IHRYRS

>member
-1 MNRGTRE
+1 MSAAPESATATATAAARG
-8 KACGDTARTLTA
+8 AAA
-20 ERPAR
+20 ER
-25 TAERPA
+25 
-31 RSAESPPRS
+31 AES
-40 AERPAQ
+40 
-46 AAADE
+46 
-51 GRKPVI
+51 RKPVI

-74 RSAYGSRY
+74 RSAYGDRY

-152 INQVRLDYYLMKP
+152 INRVRLDYYLLKP

-173 FPVLDDLLSDWLAN
+173 FPVLDDLLSDWLAT
-187 YRPAYDGILVAGHLV
+187 YRPAYDGIIVAGHLV

-207 TVRDFFTRNGQPFKF
+207 AVRDFFTRNGQPFRF

-228 PEALAL
+228 PEALTLIA
-234 LAQLPDA
+234 AQPDA
-241 SLPLVRFPDGALLS
+241 ALPLVRFPDGAVLS
-255 APTDA
+255 APSDT
-260 ELAEHLGLSTTA
+260 ELAQRLGLATTA

-295 ASEGMSTLLVDSR
+295 ASEGLSTLMLDSR

-337 RATIQATRFGA
+337 RATIQASRFGA
-348 EILHPVEVT
+348 EILHPVEVVS
-357 ELTRDDPAK
+357 LTRDDPAK
-366 ILTLTDGTEISAET
+366 ILTLADGTEISAET
-380 VLLSTG
+380 VLLATG
-386 VAYNRLE
+386 VSYNRLQ
-393 APGAER
+393 APGADR

-422 HIVGGANSA
+422 FIVGGANSA

-441 AAQVTILVRADSLAK
+441 AARVTILVRAESLDA
-456 SMSQYL
+456 SMSRYL
-462 IDEIERTPNIEVQ
+462 IDEIDRTPNIEVK
-475 VNTSVRELLGGEHL
+475 VRTTVVRLDGEEHL
-489 ERIVLHDTDRGE
+489 EQLTLHDATTGE
-501 DTEVPCRFM
+501 DTRVPARFM

-523 ADIVERDDHGFVL
+523 SGVVERDEYGFVL
-536 TGSDLVS
+536 TGSDLIA

-549 AEWPLERAPYPLE
+549 AEWSLERAPYPLE

-578 IKRVAS
+578 VKRVAS
-584 GVGEGAMAISL
+584 GVGEGAMAVSL
-595 VHRYRS
+595 IHRYRS

>member
-1 MNRGTRE
+1 MSAAPEGS
-8 KACGDTARTLTA
+8 ATATSAAAAA
-20 ERPAR
+20 ER
-25 TAERPA
+25 AEHK
-31 RSAESPPRS
+31 
-40 AERPAQ
+40 
-46 AAADE
+46 
-51 GRKPVI
+51 KPVI

-74 RSAYGSRY
+74 RSAYGDRY

-152 INQVRLDYYLMKP
+152 INRVRLDYYLLKP

-173 FPVLDDLLSDWLAN
+173 FPVLDDLLSDWLAT
-187 YRPAYDGILVAGHLV
+187 YRPAYDGIIVAGHLV

-207 TVRDFFTRNGQPFKF
+207 AVRDFFTRNGQPFRF

-228 PEALAL
+228 PEALTLIA
-234 LAQLPDA
+234 AQPDGA
-241 SLPLVRFPDGALLS
+241 LPLVRFPDGSVLS
-255 APTDA
+255 APTDTQ
-260 ELAEHLGLSTTA
+260 LAQRLGLATTA

-295 ASEGMSTLLVDSR
+295 ASEGLSTLMLDSR

-337 RATIQATRFGA
+337 RATIQASRFGA
-348 EILHPVEVT
+348 EILHPVEVVS
-357 ELTRDDPAK
+357 LTRDDPAK
-366 ILTLTDGTEISAET
+366 ILTLADGTEISAET
-380 VLLSTG
+380 VLLATG
-386 VAYNRLE
+386 VSYNRLD
-393 APGAER
+393 APGADR

-422 HIVGGANSA
+422 FIVGGANSA

-441 AAQVTILVRADSLAK
+441 AARVTILVRAASLDA
-456 SMSQYL
+456 SMSRYL
-462 IDEIERTPNIEVQ
+462 IDEIDRTPNIEVK
-475 VNTSVRELLGGEHL
+475 VRTTVVRLDGEEHL
-489 ERIVLHDTDRGE
+489 ERLTLHDADTGE
-501 DTEVPCRFM
+501 DTEIPARFM

-523 ADIVERDDHGFVL
+523 AGVVERDEYGFVL
-536 TGSDLVS
+536 TGSDLIS

-549 AEWPLERAPYPLE
+549 AEWSLERAPYPLE

-578 IKRVAS
+578 VKRVAS
-584 GVGEGAMAISL
+584 GVGEGAMAVSL
-595 VHRYRS
+595 IHRYRS

>member
-1 MNRGTRE
+1 MSAARE
-8 KACGDTARTLTA
+8 SSAATTATTATATTPAANGAAAA
-20 ERPAR
+20 ER
-25 TAERPA
+25 AEHK
-31 RSAESPPRS
+31 
-40 AERPAQ
+40 
-46 AAADE
+46 
-51 GRKPVI
+51 KPVI

-74 RSAYGSRY
+74 RSAYGDRY

-152 INQVRLDYYLMKP
+152 INRVRLDYYLLKP

-173 FPVLDDLLSDWLAN
+173 FPVLDDLLSDWLAT
-187 YRPAYDGILVAGHLV
+187 YRPAYDGIIVAGHLV

-207 TVRDFFTRNGQPFKF
+207 AVRDFFTRNGQPFRF

-228 PEALAL
+228 PEALTLIAAQPDGAL
-234 LAQLPDA
+234 A
-241 SLPLVRFPDGALLS
+241 LPLVRFPDGSVLS
-255 APTDA
+255 APTDTQ
-260 ELAEHLGLSTTA
+260 LAQRLGLATTA

-295 ASEGMSTLLVDSR
+295 ASEGLSTLMLDSR

-337 RATIQATRFGA
+337 RATIQASRFGA
-348 EILHPVEVT
+348 EILHPVEVVS
-357 ELTRDDPAK
+357 LTRDDPAK
-366 ILTLTDGTEISAET
+366 ILTLADGTEISAET
-380 VLLSTG
+380 VLLATG
-386 VAYNRLE
+386 VSYNRLD
-393 APGAER
+393 APGADR

-422 HIVGGANSA
+422 FIVGGANSA

-441 AAQVTILVRADSLAK
+441 AARVTILVRAASLDA
-456 SMSQYL
+456 SMSRYL
-462 IDEIERTPNIEVQ
+462 IDEIDRTPNIEVK
-475 VNTSVRELLGGEHL
+475 VRTTVVRLDGEEHL
-489 ERIVLHDTDRGE
+489 ERLTLHDADTGE
-501 DTEVPCRFM
+501 DTEIPARFM

-523 ADIVERDDHGFVL
+523 AGVVERDEYGFVL
-536 TGSDLVS
+536 TGSDLIS

-549 AEWPLERAPYPLE
+549 AEWSLERAPYPLE

-578 IKRVAS
+578 VKRVAS
-584 GVGEGAMAISL
+584 GVGEGAMAVSL
-595 VHRYRS
+595 IHRYRS

>member
-1 MNRGTRE
+1 MSAAPE
-8 KACGDTARTLTA
+8 SATAPATA
-20 ERPAR
+20 AATER
-25 TAERPA
+25 
-31 RSAESPPRS
+31 AES
-40 AERPAQ
+40 
-46 AAADE
+46 
-51 GRKPVI
+51 RKPVI

-74 RSAYGSRY
+74 RSAYGDRY

-152 INQVRLDYYLMKP
+152 INRVRLDYYLLKP

-173 FPVLDDLLSDWLAN
+173 FPVLDDLLSDWLAT
-187 YRPAYDGILVAGHLV
+187 YRPAYDGIIVAGHLV

-207 TVRDFFTRNGQPFKF
+207 AVRDFFTRNGQPFRF

-228 PEALAL
+228 PEALTLIA
-234 LAQLPDA
+234 AQPDA
-241 SLPLVRFPDGALLS
+241 ALPLVRFPDGAVLS
-255 APTDA
+255 APSDT
-260 ELAEHLGLSTTA
+260 ELAQRLGLATTA

-295 ASEGMSTLLVDSR
+295 ASEGLSTLMLDSR

-337 RATIQATRFGA
+337 RATIQASRFGA
-348 EILHPVEVT
+348 EILHPVEVVS
-357 ELTRDDPAK
+357 LTRDDPAK
-366 ILTLTDGTEISAET
+366 ILTLADGTEISAET
-380 VLLSTG
+380 VLLATG
-386 VAYNRLE
+386 VSYNRLE
-393 APGAER
+393 APGADR

-422 HIVGGANSA
+422 FIVGGANSA

-441 AAQVTILVRADSLAK
+441 AAKVTILVRAESLDA
-456 SMSQYL
+456 SMSRYL
-462 IDEIERTPNIEVQ
+462 IDEIDRTPNIEVK
-475 VNTSVRELLGGEHL
+475 VRTTVVRLDGDEHL
-489 ERIVLHDTDRGE
+489 ERLTLHDATTGGN
-501 DTEVPCRFM
+501 TEVPARFM

-523 ADIVERDDHGFVL
+523 SGVVERDEYGFVL
-536 TGSDLVS
+536 TGSDLIA

-549 AEWPLERAPYPLE
+549 AEWSLERAPYPLE

-578 IKRVAS
+578 VKRVAS
-584 GVGEGAMAISL
+584 GVGEGAMAVSL
-595 VHRYRS
+595 IHRYRS

>member
-1 MNRGTRE
+1 MSAAPESSAATP
-8 KACGDTARTLTA
+8 APSAAAAA
-20 ERPAR
+20 ER
-25 TAERPA
+25 AEHK
-31 RSAESPPRS
+31 
-40 AERPAQ
+40 
-46 AAADE
+46 
-51 GRKPVI
+51 KPVI

-74 RSAYGSRY
+74 RSAYGDRY

-152 INQVRLDYYLMKP
+152 INRVRLDYYLLKP

-173 FPVLDDLLSDWLAN
+173 FPVLDDLLSDWLAT
-187 YRPAYDGILVAGHLV
+187 YRPAYDGIIVAGHLV

-207 TVRDFFTRNGQPFKF
+207 AVRDFFTRNGQPFRF

-228 PEALAL
+228 PEALTLIAV
-234 LAQLPDA
+234 QPDGA
-241 SLPLVRFPDGALLS
+241 LPLVRFPDGSVLS
-255 APTDA
+255 APTDTQ
-260 ELAEHLGLSTTA
+260 LAQRLGLATTA

-295 ASEGMSTLLVDSR
+295 ASEGLSTLMLDSR

-337 RATIQATRFGA
+337 RATIQASRFGA
-348 EILHPVEVT
+348 EILHPVEVVS
-357 ELTRDDPAK
+357 LTRDDPAK
-366 ILTLTDGTEISAET
+366 ILTLADGTEISAET
-380 VLLSTG
+380 VLLATG
-386 VAYNRLE
+386 VSYNRLD
-393 APGAER
+393 APGADR

-422 HIVGGANSA
+422 FIVGGANSA

-441 AAQVTILVRADSLAK
+441 AARVTILVRAASLDA
-456 SMSQYL
+456 SMSRYL
-462 IDEIERTPNIEVQ
+462 IDEIDRTPNIEVK
-475 VNTSVRELLGGEHL
+475 VRTTVVSLAGDEHL
-489 ERIVLHDTDRGE
+489 EHITLHDADTGE
-501 DTEVPCRFM
+501 DTEIPARFM

-523 ADIVERDDHGFVL
+523 ASVVERDEYGFVL
-536 TGSDLVS
+536 TGSDLIS

-549 AEWPLERAPYPLE
+549 AEWSLERAPYPLE

-578 IKRVAS
+578 VKRVAS
-584 GVGEGAMAISL
+584 GVGEGAMAVSL
-595 VHRYRS
+595 IHRYRS

>member
-1 MNRGTRE
+1 MS
-8 KACGDTARTLTA
+8 TARESSPAPAAPAASPAATASPAAA
-20 ERPAR
+20 ER
-25 TAERPA
+25 
-31 RSAESPPRS
+31 AES
-40 AERPAQ
+40 
-46 AAADE
+46 
-51 GRKPVI
+51 RKPVI

-74 RSAYGSRY
+74 RSAYGDRY

-152 INQVRLDYYLMKP
+152 INRVRLDYYLLKP

-173 FPVLDDLLSDWLAN
+173 FPVLDDLLSDWLAT
-187 YRPAYDGILVAGHLV
+187 YRPAYDGIIVAGHLV

-207 TVRDFFTRNGQPFKF
+207 AVRDFFTRNGQPFRF

-228 PEALAL
+228 PEALTLIA
-234 LAQLPDA
+234 AQPDGA
-241 SLPLVRFPDGALLS
+241 LPLVRFPDGSVLS
-255 APTDA
+255 APTDTQ
-260 ELAEHLGLSTTA
+260 LAQRLGLATTA

-295 ASEGMSTLLVDSR
+295 ASEGLSTLMLDSR

-337 RATIQATRFGA
+337 RATIQASRFGA
-348 EILHPVEVT
+348 EILHPVEVVS
-357 ELTRDDPAK
+357 LTRDDPAK
-366 ILTLTDGTEISAET
+366 ILTLADGTEISAET
-380 VLLSTG
+380 VLLATG
-386 VAYNRLE
+386 VSYNRLD
-393 APGAER
+393 APGADR

-422 HIVGGANSA
+422 FIVGGANSA

-441 AAQVTILVRADSLAK
+441 AARVTILVRASSLDA
-456 SMSQYL
+456 SMSRYL
-462 IDEIERTPNIEVQ
+462 IDEIGRTPNIEVK
-475 VNTSVRELLGGEHL
+475 VRTTVVRLDGEEHL
-489 ERIVLHDTDRGE
+489 ERLTLHDAETGR
-501 DTEVPCRFM
+501 DTEVPARFM

-523 ADIVERDDHGFVL
+523 AGVVERDEYGFVL
-536 TGSDLVS
+536 TGSDLIA

-549 AEWPLERAPYPLE
+549 AEWSLERAPYPLE

-578 IKRVAS
+578 VKRVAS
-584 GVGEGAMAISL
+584 GVGEGAMAVSL
-595 VHRYRS
+595 IHRYRS

>member
-1 MNRGTRE
+1 MSAAPE
-8 KACGDTARTLTA
+8 TAG
-20 ERPAR
+20 
-25 TAERPA
+25 
-31 RSAESPPRS
+31 S
-40 AERPAQ
+40 
-46 AAADE
+46 AADAASRAE
-51 GRKPVI
+51 NRKPVI

-74 RSAYGSRY
+74 RSAYGDRY

-152 INQVRLDYYLMKP
+152 INRVRLDYYLLKP

-173 FPVLDDLLSDWLAN
+173 FPVLDDLLSDWLAT
-187 YRPAYDGILVAGHLV
+187 YRPAYDGIIVAGHLV

-207 TVRDFFTRNGQPFKF
+207 AVRDFFTRNGQPFRF

-228 PEALAL
+228 PEALTLIA
-234 LAQLPDA
+234 AQPDA
-241 SLPLVRFPDGALLS
+241 ALPLVRFPDGSVLS
-255 APTDA
+255 APTDTQ
-260 ELAEHLGLSTTA
+260 LAQRLGLATTA

-290 AGVYS
+290 AGVYA
-295 ASEGMSTLLVDSR
+295 ASEGLSTLMLDSR

-337 RATIQATRFGA
+337 RATIQASRFGA
-348 EILHPVEVT
+348 EILHPVEVVS
-357 ELTRDDPAK
+357 LTRDDPAK
-366 ILTLTDGTEISAET
+366 ILTLADGTEISAET
-380 VLLSTG
+380 VLLATG
-386 VAYNRLE
+386 VAYNRLQ

-422 HIVGGANSA
+422 FIVGGANSA
-431 GQAAVHFAKY
+431 GQAAIHFAKY
-441 AAQVTILVRADSLAK
+441 AARVTILVRAESLDA
-456 SMSQYL
+456 SMSRYL
-462 IDEIERTPNIEVQ
+462 IDEIDRTPNIEVR
-475 VNTSVRELLGGEHL
+475 VHTTVTALEGGEHL
-489 ERIVLHDTDRGE
+489 EEITLHDSETGTD
-501 DTEVPCRFM
+501 TTIPARFM

-523 ADIVERDDHGFVL
+523 AGVVERDDHGFVL
-536 TGSDLVS
+536 TGSDLIA

-549 AEWPLERAPYPLE
+549 AEWSLERAPYPLE

-578 IKRVAS
+578 VKRVAS
-584 GVGEGAMAISL
+584 GVGEGAMAVSL
-595 VHRYRS
+595 IHRYRS

>member
-1 MNRGTRE
+1 MS
-8 KACGDTARTLTA
+8 APA
-20 ERPAR
+20 ERAAAPAAAPTTASVAR
-25 TAERPA
+25 ADAER
-31 RSAESPPRS
+31 AEN
-40 AERPAQ
+40 
-46 AAADE
+46 
-51 GRKPVI
+51 RKPVI

-74 RSAYGSRY
+74 RSAYGDRY

-152 INQVRLDYYLMKP
+152 INRVRLDYYLLKP

-173 FPVLDDLLSDWLAN
+173 FPVLDDLLSDWLAT
-187 YRPAYDGILVAGHLV
+187 YRPAYDGIIVAGHLV

-207 TVRDFFTRNGQPFKF
+207 AVRDFFTRNGQPFRF

-228 PEALAL
+228 PEALTVIAA
-234 LAQLPDA
+234 AQPDA
-241 SLPLVRFPDGALLS
+241 ALPLVRFPDGTVLS
-255 APTDA
+255 APTDT
-260 ELAEHLGLSTTA
+260 ELAQRLGLATTA

-290 AGVYS
+290 AGVYA
-295 ASEGMSTLLVDSR
+295 ASEGLSTLMLDSR

-337 RATIQATRFGA
+337 RATIQASRFGA
-348 EILHPVEVT
+348 EILHPVEVVS
-357 ELTRDDPAK
+357 LTRDDPAK
-366 ILTLTDGTEISAET
+366 ILTLADGTEISAET
-380 VLLSTG
+380 VLLATG
-386 VAYNRLE
+386 VSYNRLD
-393 APGAER
+393 APGADR

-422 HIVGGANSA
+422 FIVGGANSA

-441 AAQVTILVRADSLAK
+441 AARVTILVRAQSLDA
-456 SMSQYL
+456 SMSRYL
-462 IDEIERTPNIEVQ
+462 IDEIDRTPNIEVR
-475 VNTSVRELLGGEHL
+475 VRTTVVSLAGDEHL
-489 ERIVLHDTDRGE
+489 ERITLHDADTGE
-501 DTEVPCRFM
+501 DREIPARFM

-523 ADIVERDDHGFVL
+523 AGVVERDDHDFVL
-536 TGSDLVS
+536 TGSDLIA

-549 AEWPLERAPYPLE
+549 AEWSLERAPYPLE

-578 IKRVAS
+578 VKRVAS
-584 GVGEGAMAISL
+584 GVGEGAMAVSL
-595 VHRYRS
+595 IHRYRS

>member
-1 MNRGTRE
+1 MSAAPE
-8 KACGDTARTLTA
+8 SSAAPAVSAAAAA
-20 ERPAR
+20 ER
-25 TAERPA
+25 AENK
-31 RSAESPPRS
+31 
-40 AERPAQ
+40 
-46 AAADE
+46 
-51 GRKPVI
+51 KPVI

-74 RSAYGSRY
+74 RSAYGDRY

-152 INQVRLDYYLMKP
+152 INRVRLDYYLLKP

-173 FPVLDDLLSDWLAN
+173 FPVLDDLLSDWLAT
-187 YRPAYDGILVAGHLV
+187 YRPAYDGIIVAGHLV

-207 TVRDFFTRNGQPFKF
+207 AVRDFFTRNGQPFRF

-228 PEALAL
+228 PEALTLIA
-234 LAQLPDA
+234 AQPDGA
-241 SLPLVRFPDGALLS
+241 LPLVRFPDGTVLS
-255 APTDA
+255 APTDTQ
-260 ELAEHLGLSTTA
+260 LAQRLGLATTA

-295 ASEGMSTLLVDSR
+295 ASEGLSTLMLDSR

-337 RATIQATRFGA
+337 RATIQASRFGA
-348 EILHPVEVT
+348 EILHPVEVVS
-357 ELTRDDPAK
+357 LTRDDPAK
-366 ILTLTDGTEISAET
+366 ILTLADGTEISAET
-380 VLLSTG
+380 VLLATG
-386 VAYNRLE
+386 VSYNRLE
-393 APGAER
+393 APGADR

-422 HIVGGANSA
+422 FIVGGANSA

-441 AAQVTILVRADSLAK
+441 AARVTILVRAASLDA
-456 SMSQYL
+456 SMSRYL
-462 IDEIERTPNIEVQ
+462 IDEIDRTPNIEVR
-475 VNTSVRELLGGEHL
+475 VRTTVVRLDGDEHL
-489 ERIVLHDTDRGE
+489 ERLTLHDADTGGN
-501 DTEVPCRFM
+501 TEVPARFM

-523 ADIVERDDHGFVL
+523 SGVVERDEYGFVL
-536 TGSDLVS
+536 TGSDLIA

-549 AEWPLERAPYPLE
+549 AEWSLERAPYPLE

-578 IKRVAS
+578 VKRVAS
-584 GVGEGAMAISL
+584 GVGEGAMAVSL
-595 VHRYRS
+595 IHRYRS

>member
-1 MNRGTRE
+1 MSAAPESSAATP
-8 KACGDTARTLTA
+8 ATSAAAAA
-20 ERPAR
+20 ER
-25 TAERPA
+25 AEHK
-31 RSAESPPRS
+31 
-40 AERPAQ
+40 
-46 AAADE
+46 
-51 GRKPVI
+51 KPVI

-74 RSAYGSRY
+74 RSAYGDRY

-152 INQVRLDYYLMKP
+152 INRVRLDYYLLKP

-173 FPVLDDLLSDWLAN
+173 FPVLDDLLSDWLAT
-187 YRPAYDGILVAGHLV
+187 YRPAYDGIIVAGHLV

-207 TVRDFFTRNGQPFKF
+207 AVRDFFTRNGQPFRF

-228 PEALAL
+228 PEALTLIAV
-234 LAQLPDA
+234 QPDGA
-241 SLPLVRFPDGALLS
+241 LPLVRFPDGSVLS
-255 APTDA
+255 APTDIQ
-260 ELAEHLGLSTTA
+260 LAQRLGLATTA

-295 ASEGMSTLLVDSR
+295 ASEGLSTLMLDSR

-337 RATIQATRFGA
+337 RATIQASRFGA
-348 EILHPVEVT
+348 EILHPVEVVS
-357 ELTRDDPAK
+357 LTRDDPAK
-366 ILTLTDGTEISAET
+366 ILTLADGTEISAET
-380 VLLSTG
+380 VLLATG
-386 VAYNRLE
+386 VSYNRLD
-393 APGAER
+393 APGADR

-422 HIVGGANSA
+422 FIVGGANSA

-441 AAQVTILVRADSLAK
+441 AARVTILVRAASLDA
-456 SMSQYL
+456 SMSRYL
-462 IDEIERTPNIEVQ
+462 IDEIDRTPNIEVK
-475 VNTSVRELLGGEHL
+475 VRTTVVSLAGDEHL
-489 ERIVLHDTDRGE
+489 EHITLHDADTGE
-501 DTEVPCRFM
+501 DTEIPARFM

-523 ADIVERDDHGFVL
+523 AGVVERDEYGFVL
-536 TGSDLVS
+536 TGSDLIS

-549 AEWPLERAPYPLE
+549 AEWSLERAPYPLE

-578 IKRVAS
+578 VKRVAS
-584 GVGEGAMAISL
+584 GVGEGAMAVSL
-595 VHRYRS
+595 IHRYRS

>member
-1 MNRGTRE
+1 MSAAPE
-8 KACGDTARTLTA
+8 SATAPATAVAAGAAA
-20 ERPAR
+20 ER
-25 TAERPA
+25 
-31 RSAESPPRS
+31 AES
-40 AERPAQ
+40 
-46 AAADE
+46 
-51 GRKPVI
+51 RKPVI

-74 RSAYGSRY
+74 RSAYGDRY

-152 INQVRLDYYLMKP
+152 INRVRLDYYLLKP

-173 FPVLDDLLSDWLAN
+173 FPVLDDLLSDWLAT
-187 YRPAYDGILVAGHLV
+187 YRPAYDGIIVAGHLV

-207 TVRDFFTRNGQPFKF
+207 AVRDFFTRNGQPFRF

-228 PEALAL
+228 PEALTLIA
-234 LAQLPDA
+234 AQPDA
-241 SLPLVRFPDGALLS
+241 ALPLVRFPDGAVLS
-255 APTDA
+255 APSDTA
-260 ELAEHLGLSTTA
+260 LAQRLGLATTA

-295 ASEGMSTLLVDSR
+295 ASEGLSTLMLDSR

-337 RATIQATRFGA
+337 RATIQASRFGA
-348 EILHPVEVT
+348 EILHPVEVVS
-357 ELTRDDPAK
+357 LTRDDPAK
-366 ILTLTDGTEISAET
+366 ILTLADGTEISAET
-380 VLLSTG
+380 VLLATG
-386 VAYNRLE
+386 VSYNRLE
-393 APGAER
+393 APGADR

-422 HIVGGANSA
+422 FIVGGANSA

-441 AAQVTILVRADSLAK
+441 AARVTILVRAESLDA
-456 SMSQYL
+456 SMSRYL
-462 IDEIERTPNIEVQ
+462 IDEIDRTPNIEVR
-475 VNTSVRELLGGEHL
+475 VRTTVVRLDGDDHL
-489 ERIVLHDTDRGE
+489 EQLTLHDATTGE
-501 DTEVPCRFM
+501 DTPVPARFM

-523 ADIVERDDHGFVL
+523 SGVVERDEYGFVL
-536 TGSDLVS
+536 TGSDLIA

-549 AEWPLERAPYPLE
+549 AEWSLERAPYPLE

-569 AAGDVRAHS
+569 AAGDVRARS
-578 IKRVAS
+578 VKRVAS
-584 GVGEGAMAISL
+584 GVGEGAMAVSL
-595 VHRYRS
+595 IHRYRS

>member
-1 MNRGTRE
+1 MSAAPE
-8 KACGDTARTLTA
+8 SATAPATAAAA
-20 ERPAR
+20 ER
-25 TAERPA
+25 
-31 RSAESPPRS
+31 AES
-40 AERPAQ
+40 
-46 AAADE
+46 
-51 GRKPVI
+51 RKPVI

-74 RSAYGSRY
+74 RSAYGDRY

-152 INQVRLDYYLMKP
+152 INRVRLDYYLLKP

-173 FPVLDDLLSDWLAN
+173 FPVLDDLLSDWLAT
-187 YRPAYDGILVAGHLV
+187 YRPAYDGIIVAGHLV
-202 SPGTH
+202 APGTH
-207 TVRDFFTRNGQPFKF
+207 AVRDFFTRNGQPFRF

-228 PEALAL
+228 PEALTLIA
-234 LAQLPDA
+234 AQPDA
-241 SLPLVRFPDGALLS
+241 VLPLVRFPDGAVLS
-255 APTDA
+255 APSDT
-260 ELAEHLGLSTTA
+260 ELAQRLGLATTA

-290 AGVYS
+290 AGVYA
-295 ASEGMSTLLVDSR
+295 ASEGLSTLMLDSR

-337 RATIQATRFGA
+337 RATIQASRFGA
-348 EILHPVEVT
+348 EILHPVEVVS
-357 ELTRDDPAK
+357 LTRDDPAK
-366 ILTLTDGTEISAET
+366 ILTLADGTEISAET
-380 VLLSTG
+380 VLLATG
-386 VAYNRLE
+386 VSYNRLE
-393 APGAER
+393 APGADR

-422 HIVGGANSA
+422 FIVGGANSA

-441 AAQVTILVRADSLAK
+441 AARVTILVRAESLDA
-456 SMSQYL
+456 SMSRYL
-462 IDEIERTPNIEVQ
+462 IDEIDRTPNIEVK
-475 VNTSVRELLGGEHL
+475 VRTTVVRLDGNEHL
-489 ERIVLHDTDRGE
+489 ERLTLHDATTGE
-501 DTEVPCRFM
+501 DTEVPARFM
-510 FTFIGARPHTDWL
+510 FTFIGARPYTDWL
-523 ADIVERDDHGFVL
+523 SGVVERDEYGFVL
-536 TGSDLVS
+536 TGSDLIA

-549 AEWPLERAPYPLE
+549 EEWSLERAPYPLE

-578 IKRVAS
+578 VKRVAS
-584 GVGEGAMAISL
+584 GVGEGAMAVSL
-595 VHRYRS
+595 IHRYRS

>member
-1 MNRGTRE
+1 MSAAPE
-8 KACGDTARTLTA
+8 SATAPATAAGAAA
-20 ERPAR
+20 ER
-25 TAERPA
+25 
-31 RSAESPPRS
+31 AES
-40 AERPAQ
+40 
-46 AAADE
+46 
-51 GRKPVI
+51 RKPVI

-74 RSAYGSRY
+74 RSAYGDRY

-152 INQVRLDYYLMKP
+152 INRVRLDYYLLKP

-173 FPVLDDLLSDWLAN
+173 FPVLDDLLSDWLAT
-187 YRPAYDGILVAGHLV
+187 YRPAYDGIIVAGHLV

-207 TVRDFFTRNGQPFKF
+207 AVRDFFTRNGQPFRF

-228 PEALAL
+228 PEALTLIA
-234 LAQLPDA
+234 AQPDA
-241 SLPLVRFPDGALLS
+241 ALPLVRFPDGAVLS
-255 APTDA
+255 APSDTA
-260 ELAEHLGLSTTA
+260 LAQRLGLATTA

-295 ASEGMSTLLVDSR
+295 ASEGLSTLMLDSR

-337 RATIQATRFGA
+337 RATIQASRFGA
-348 EILHPVEVT
+348 EILHPVEVVS
-357 ELTRDDPAK
+357 LTRDDPAK
-366 ILTLTDGTEISAET
+366 ILTLADGTEISAET
-380 VLLSTG
+380 VLLATG
-386 VAYNRLE
+386 VSYNRLQ
-393 APGAER
+393 APGADR

-422 HIVGGANSA
+422 FIVGGANSA

-441 AAQVTILVRADSLAK
+441 AARVTILVRAESLDA
-456 SMSQYL
+456 SMSRYL
-462 IDEIERTPNIEVQ
+462 IDEIDRTPNIEVK
-475 VNTSVRELLGGEHL
+475 VRTTVVRLDGEEHL
-489 ERIVLHDTDRGE
+489 EQLTLHDAATGE
-501 DTEVPCRFM
+501 DTRVPARFM

-523 ADIVERDDHGFVL
+523 SGVVERDEYGFVL
-536 TGSDLVS
+536 TGSDLIA

-549 AEWPLERAPYPLE
+549 EEWSLERAPYPLE

-578 IKRVAS
+578 VKRVAS
-584 GVGEGAMAISL
+584 GVGEGAMAVSL
-595 VHRYRS
+595 IHRYRS